1 MYALEWLTAQSIILT
16 EQMGEKIK
24 HLNKLSAHLCCE
36 SKLRTWMNQFTT
48 NSKKNFFSGNLV
60 FQVTDNVCILY
71 INTHLYT
78 LSFMDILYIFLT
90 SQEFKKNRR
99 KRERERSINKTLN
112 SDSKMYF
119 HFGRS
124 TYFLRIPSSMVF

>member
-48 NSKKNFFSGNLV
+48 NSKKKKFFPVVL
-60 FQVTDNVCILY
+60 
-71 INTHLYT
+71 
-78 LSFMDILYIFLT
+78 
-90 SQEFKKNRR
+90 
-99 KRERERSINKTLN
+99 
-112 SDSKMYF
+112 
-119 HFGRS
+119 HFR
-124 TYFLRIPSSMVF
+124 